1 MARILVIDDEKP
13 IREMLTDILE
23 EEGHEVTCA
32 KDGIEGIA
40 QYRET
45 LHDLIITD
53 VFMPEKSG
61 LETILDLK
69 DEFPQIIAMTGWDA
83 KNGIDVLAITQE
95 WGADGLLSKPFKA
108 EEVTSKIRALLG

>member
-1 MARILVIDDEKP
+1 MLGQLADGSVFPVTLAQNDQWKGGSSSPALSVKLTRSGAR
-13 IREMLTDILE
+13 
-23 EEGHEVTCA
+23 
-32 KDGIEGIA
+32 
-40 QYRET
+40 
-45 LHDLIITD
+45 
-53 VFMPEKSG
+53 EKSG

-95 WGADGLLSKPFKA
+95 WGSDGLLSKPFKA